1 MLLHNMKIRSK
12 LFIAFGLFIVLMIV
26 SSGLSL
32 FSLDRTNTSMQNI
45 ITHDYPTTVKANLLI
60 DNFQDFVSTQQLM
73 LLDEEGR
80 WSQESQKQLD
90 AISQRITVLLDELS
104 ASRHD
109 EASKAIIAGIRDVRQ
124 QYLAS
129 RFRILQEIQ
138 NHNRPA
144 AIQEMMTTTVNIQ
157 QAYKAKVQELIAIE
171 DTLMRNAGASVDQDF
186 RTNRAQLILLALISI
201 AAGVI
206 MGWYIVRSITRPLND
221 AVQFAGAIAE
231 GI

>member
-90 AISQRITVLLDELS
+90 AISQRITVFSMNCPPAVRTRLQRPLS
-104 ASRHD
+104 PEFAMCVS
-109 EASKAIIAGIRDVRQ
+109 SIWPPG
-124 QYLAS
+124 
-129 RFRILQEIQ
+129 
-138 NHNRPA
+138 
-144 AIQEMMTTTVNIQ
+144 
-157 QAYKAKVQELIAIE
+157 
-171 DTLMRNAGASVDQDF
+171 SVFCRKF
-186 RTNRAQLILLALISI
+186 RT
-201 AAGVI
+201 
-206 MGWYIVRSITRPLND
+206 MIVRRRYRK
-221 AVQFAGAIAE
+221 
-231 GI
+231 

>member
-73 LLDEEGR
+73 LLDESYAEAR
-80 WSQESQKQLD
+80 SRKSSWMRLASALRYCD
-90 AISQRITVLLDELS
+90 VLS
-104 ASRHD
+104 ASRQD

-129 RFRILQEIQ
+129 RFR
-138 NHNRPA
+138 
-144 AIQEMMTTTVNIQ
+144 
-157 QAYKAKVQELIAIE
+157 Y
-171 DTLMRNAGASVDQDF
+171 
-186 RTNRAQLILLALISI
+186 
-201 AAGVI
+201 
-206 MGWYIVRSITRPLND
+206 
-221 AVQFAGAIAE
+221 FAGNSE
-231 GI
+231 P